1 MVTPLKTIEITV
13 SNAADAGRRLD
24 QFLVDHTEVAALGL
38 SRKRVQDLLQD
49 QHVTKNGQ
57 PHTKQTYKT
66 KVGDVFT
73 LSIPPAEAMTI
84 KGENIALTV
93 LYEDEHLIV
102 VNKPAGMATHPAA
115 GSTTGTL
122 VHALLHHC
130 KGNLSGIGG
139 VERPG
144 IVHRLDKGTS
154 GVMVIAKNDLAHQ
167 HLSKQFKDRT
177 LDRRYLALCYGTP
190 TDMAG
195 EIEGNIG
202 RSPKNRKKMALLKT
216 GGKPARTTYKVLSHN
231 RIGFSLVELKL
242 YTGRTHQIRVHMTY
256 LGHPLLGDPAY
267 GRKRQLTKALTP
279 EQTQEIEHLN
289 HQALHAYKLAFTHP
303 QTGEYLTFT
312 HPMPDDLQKIADF
325 LSLKTVT

>member
-1 MVTPLKTIEITV
+1 MATALKTIEITV
-13 SNAADAGRRLD
+13 CVTADVGKRLD
-24 QFLVDHTEVAALGL
+24 QFLAEQSEITVLGV
-38 SRKRVQDLLQD
+38 SRKRIQDFIQG

-66 KVGDVFT
+66 KMGDTFT
-73 LSIPPAEAMTI
+73 LTIPPTEQMAIT
-84 KGENIALTV
+84 GENIALTV

-167 HLSKQFKDRT
+167 HLSQQFKDRT
-177 LDRRYLALCYGTP
+177 LDRRYLAICYGTP
-190 TDMAG
+190 TEQKG
-195 EIEGNIG
+195 TIEGNIG

-216 GGKPARTTYKVLSHN
+216 GGKPAHTTYKVLSHSLL
-231 RIGFSLVELKL
+231 GFSLIELKL
-242 YTGRTHQIRVHMTY
+242 YTGRTHQIRVHMTH
-256 LGHPLLGDPAY
+256 LGHPLLGDPTY
-267 GRKRQLTKALTP
+267 GRKRHLTP
-279 EQTQEIEHLN
+279 ELSAEQQHAIEHLN

-312 HPMPDDLQKIADF
+312 HPMPADMQEISKF
-325 LSLKTVT
+325 LHLKSNI